1 MSPKEINDFFKHIVA
16 KDNNAQAT
24 EIREMTRVLCLKI
37 NELVPPG
44 PDKEQVIVKLKDM
57 ALMSVYLINCELA
70 QEEDLWREVPIMV
83 TGESEA

>member
-16 KDNNAQAT
+16 KDDNDQAK
-24 EIREMTRVLCLKI
+24 EIREMIRILSLKV

-44 PDKEQVIVKLKDM
+44 PDKEQVISKLKDI
-57 ALMSVYLINCELA
+57 ALMSVYLINCELS

-83 TGESEA
+83 NADEE